1 MTTKNTKATVATITN
16 KSNTIRSKQ
25 RTVAKAASAAP
36 KAKATPEP
44 KAKASPE
51 PTNFKRGDA
60 VVTKDGVTAKVD
72 QVKGDKLLLSP
83 NDKRRRPFTVLA
95 LEVKPA
101 KPGKNI
107 EKVSKPS
114 PRRGK
119 PEAKNEAAA
128 AQTMGEPAATKR
140 VAARKAPKAAT
151 SSVKMTGQV
160 DPALLEELAMLRKAA
175 EYALDDAIA
184 SATAISR
191 AIAKLEA
198 RFGIKAKKGK
208 K

>member
-1 MTTKNTKATVATITN
+1 M
-16 KSNTIRSKQ
+16 
-25 RTVAKAASAAP
+25 
-36 KAKATPEP
+36 
-44 KAKASPE
+44 
-51 PTNFKRGDA
+51 
-60 VVTKDGVTAKVD
+60 
-72 QVKGDKLLLSP
+72 LSP

-119 PEAKNEAAA
+119 PEAKNEPAA
-128 AQTMGEPAATKR
+128 AQTMGEPDATKR

-151 SSVKMTGQV
+151 SSVKMVGQV
-160 DPALLEELAMLRKAA
+160 DPSLVEELALLRKAA
-175 EYALDDAIA
+175 ENALVDAAVIVN
-184 SATAISR
+184 T
-191 AIAKLEA
+191 IAKLEA